1 MKVVISQPMKGL
13 TEDQIRE
20 NRSQIVKALEAEGYT
35 ILETIFNF
43 NLPNSITHQPVYYLG
58 ESLKKLAEAD
68 VVYFM
73 KGWENARGC
82 VIEHETCIRYGIPT
96 IEEQ

>member
-13 TEDQIRE
+13 TEEQIRLD
-20 NRSQIVKALEAEGYT
+20 RSQVVKALEAEGYT

-43 NLPNSITHQPVYYLG
+43 NLTDSIKHQPVYYLG
-58 ESLKKLAEAD
+58 ESLKKLSEAD

-82 VIEHETCIRYGIPT
+82 IIEHETCIRYGIPT
-96 IEEQ
+96 IEE